1 MGEKNGKRGEIPAT
15 TTTTKNV
22 CWNKRCW
29 WVKCENEE
37 KTKWNS
43 IKNKWSEKI
52 TSIRRENTKFPR
64 KMCKMSSNFDG
75 LLNSIS
81 RYLITT
87 WHLRVIYYFRH
98 SVPKLQVQQKCQ
110 HLLLDCRYRS
120 LLTNLLIALN
130 LTLSFFRLVY
140 FFHFL
145 CAAFVVGGVDIIRLL
160 LARHT

>member
-1 MGEKNGKRGEIPAT
+1 MSVETNDVDGSNVRTERKRNEIRLRT
-15 TTTTKNV
+15 
-22 CWNKRCW
+22 
-29 WVKCENEE
+29 NER
-37 KTKWNS
+37 K
-43 IKNKWSEKI
+43 KI

-145 CAAFVVGGVDIIRLL
+145 CAAFVVGGWISSGCCWHDILRLI
-160 LARHT
+160 